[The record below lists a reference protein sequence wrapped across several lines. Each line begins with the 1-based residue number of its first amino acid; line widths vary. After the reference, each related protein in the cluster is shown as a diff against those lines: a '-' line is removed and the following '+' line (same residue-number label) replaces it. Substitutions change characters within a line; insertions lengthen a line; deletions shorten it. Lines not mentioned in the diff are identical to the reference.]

1 MYPNVQPPVTVSSD
15 PGADQANDPTID
27 LDISKMSISEL
38 PPASSPSS
46 AEAEME
52 VAEAPEAS
60 EPQAKDIDQLAEL
73 LTKDLFNLY
82 SLSFLNKSKE
92 LSERRIRLDFG
103 LVAEVRIKLHN

>member
-1 MYPNVQPPVTVSSD
+1 MAASSE
-15 PGADQANDPTID
+15 PEADQVNDQTLD

-38 PPASSPSS
+38 PSASEPSV
-46 AEAEME
+46 AEIEME

-60 EPQAKDIDQLAEL
+60 EQQAKDIEQLAEL

-103 LVAEVRIKLHN
+103 LVGEVRLRFKRNERL

>member
-1 MYPNVQPPVTVSSD
+1 
-15 PGADQANDPTID
+15 
-27 LDISKMSISEL
+27 MSISEL
-38 PPASSPSS
+38 PPASDPAA
-46 AEAEME
+46 AEIEME

-60 EPQAKDIDQLAEL
+60 EPPTKDIDQLAEL